1 MGKPTGF
8 KEVSRQ
14 VPTRRPVELRILDW
28 EEIYAEFPD
37 DQLKRQGSRC
47 MDCGVPF
54 CNNGCPLGNLIP
66 DWADLIYRGRHREAL
81 AALLKTNNF
90 PEFTGRICPA
100 PCEEACVLGIN
111 DKPVTIKVIEQAIVD
126 RGFQEGWIVPQ
137 PPPRRTGKRVAV
149 VGSGPAGLAAADQL
163 NKVGH
168 SVTVFEKADRPG
180 GLLIYGIPDFKMS
193 KAIVARRVQLMT
205 DEGVAFVCHAD
216 VGVTITAEQLQRDF
230 DAVVLCNGA
239 TKARDVDVPGRELAG
254 IHLAMTYLPQP
265 TRKNLSG
272 QELVGADAHNARAGG
287 SRYGGAE
294 VGGETVGDQIFQQQH
309 IHAAGKHVVIVGAGD
324 TAADCL
330 GSAVR
335 QGAASINQLNIYP
348 QPPAART
355 DDMPWPQ
362 YPNIHRTS
370 AAHEEGGVR
379 QWAVATKAFL
389 GDDHGHVRAVK
400 LVRQEVAETR
410 GGKQVMREVPGSE
423 FELPCDLAFIAIGFT
438 GPDPDGIIGQL
449 GCTLDP
455 RGNVHVGQ
463 DYMTSVPAVFS
474 AGDARRGQSLVVW
487 AISEG
492 RSCAHAVDRYLMGQ
506 SDLPYLKLF

>member
-28 EEIYAEFPD
+28 EEIYAEFPQ

-66 DWADLIYRGRHREAL
+66 DWSDLVYRGRMREAL
-81 AALLKTNNF
+81 DALLKTNNF

-126 RGFQEGWIVPQ
+126 RGFQEGWIKPQ
-137 PPPRRTGKRVAV
+137 PPTRRTGKRVAV
-149 VGSGPAGLAAADQL
+149 VGSGPAGLAVADQL
-163 NKVGH
+163 NRVGH

-205 DEGVAFVCHAD
+205 DEGITFVCHAD
-216 VGVTITAEQLQRDF
+216 VGTTVTADQLRHDF

-239 TKARDVDVPGRELAG
+239 TRARDVDVPGRQLHG
-254 IHLAMTYLPQP
+254 VHLAMTYLPQP
-265 TRKNLSG
+265 TRKNLGG
-272 QELVGADAHNARAGG
+272 QELNGADGYNARLGT

-294 VGGETVGDQIFQQQH
+294 VGGDTVGDQIFQQQH
-309 IHAAGKHVVIVGAGD
+309 IHAKDRDVVIVGAGD

-335 QGAASINQLNIYP
+335 QGARSINQLNIYP

-355 DDMPWPQ
+355 DDMPWPS

-379 QWAVATKAFL
+379 QWAVATKEFL
-389 GDDHGHVRAVK
+389 GDDNGHVRAVR
-400 LVRQEVAETR
+400 LARQEVAETR
-410 GGKQVMREVPGSE
+410 NGKQVMREIPGSE
-423 FELPCDLAFIAIGFT
+423 FELPCDLALIAIGFT
-438 GPDPDGIIGQL
+438 GPDPAGIIGQL
-449 GCTLDP
+449 GCNLDA
-455 RGNVHVGQ
+455 RGNVQVDAG
-463 DYMTSVPAVFS
+463 YMTSVPSVFS

-492 RSCAHAVDRYLMGQ
+492 RSCAHAVDTYLMGR
-506 SDLPYLKLF
+506 SDLPYLNLF